1 MPDDQ
6 TRLVRRGLGI
16 FVLIGLGSIASDLL
30 SGRAAALEIGA
41 YRAGGLLGPLLGI
54 GVLARHPDLATAR
67 WVLMAVFAFVIAAF
81 LLQTRISQD
90 PFGTQLLLAMVCLTV
105 AVFVPWGWRDQL
117 YFAAIAGVGLVANWL
132 VAGGPLFLM
141 FDTVLACAA
150 SVPVAWFLERE
161 CAALAASRAE
171 ASAGEARLRQI
182 ADHARE
188 VFWMLDFAD
197 RQLPEVSYLSTAA
210 RDLLGLEPGISGRG
224 ALLERIHPDDQ
235 ERLHALFGMA
245 ERASRP
251 GVVDFRIVTPAGEPR
266 HVQARFTPIRDDDGR
281 LVRLGGVLE
290 DVTTRHLAV
299 AAMER
304 ARDEAQTTAR
314 VRSQF
319 LAAMSHEIST
329 PLTAILGTLELLDD
343 AGATAEQRR
352 RWRTVRAAAQS
363 LHLLLSDALDFTKSE
378 AGALVLRSTGL
389 DVGDVVAGIIELH
402 AAPARARGL
411 DLRFEW
417 SGPLLVEA
425 RGDADRLRQVLN
437 NLVSNAI
444 KFTPSGEV
452 CVRVAAIDDPPV
464 ALRLAVRDTGIGVN
478 AEVRRRIFQPFTQA
492 DESIAHRY
500 GGSGLGL
507 AIARRLVTAMGGSI
521 GVDSDR
527 DGSTFWFTL
536 PVGSQAADGPPAAVI
551 GGRRLLVVAADPG
564 ACRAL
569 QAGLAAGGATS
580 DAAATA
586 DAALDALRRADPP
599 YDAVLWV
606 TDGAVPSLARGAAP
620 PSLVVLS
627 TAGRGS
633 DAAAAVES
641 GAALWLAAP
650 IRGAALVER
659 LRACWAPPD
668 GQRTARRW
676 RAPRGRVLVV
686 DDSEMVREVTV
697 DLLRT
702 MGHDASAVSGGAKA
716 LAALRRRPVDLVLL
730 DCQMPE
736 MDGFETARS
745 IRAAEADSGT
755 HVAIIAFSAGAPELY
770 RDRCLAA
777 GMDDCL
783 GKPIDAATVDATLAR
798 WIDGAAHGPDGAEGI
813 DRARLAELAGHDAV
827 ALRRYVDL
835 FVREAREVIQALAA
849 AAAGERQDGLPT
861 IVHRARGAAAYVG
874 AARFEDSLARLD
886 GCATDSVALTP
897 LVAELS
903 LLLDGF
909 EHAARDLERDLSAR
923 AQSLP

>member
-1 MPDDQ
+1 MHDDQ
-6 TRLVRRGLGI
+6 TRLVRRGLWI
-16 FVLIGLGSIASDLL
+16 FVAIGLASIASDLL
-30 SGRAAALEIGA
+30 SGRPAALEIGA
-41 YRAGGLLGPLLGI
+41 YRAAGLLGPLIGI
-54 GVLARHPDLATAR
+54 GVLARRPDLATAR
-67 WVLMAVFAFVIAAF
+67 RVLMAVFGFVIVAF

-90 PFGTQLLLAMVCLTV
+90 PFGIQLLLAMVCLTV

-117 YFAAIAGVGLVANWL
+117 TFVAIAVVGVLANWL

-141 FDTVLACAA
+141 LDTVLACAA
-150 SVPVAWFLERE
+150 SVPVAWFLDRER
-161 CAALAASRAE
+161 AALAASRAE

-188 VFWMLDFAD
+188 VFWMLDFGD
-197 RQLPEVSYLSTAA
+197 RQLPEVSYVSTAA

-235 ERLHALFGMA
+235 ERLHALFSMA
-245 ERASRP
+245 ERATRP
-251 GVVDFRIVTPAGEPR
+251 GAVDFRIITPAGEPR
-266 HVQARFTPIRDDDGR
+266 HVQARFTPIHDDAGR

-290 DVTTRHLAV
+290 DVTTRHLA
-299 AAMER
+299 AAALER
-304 ARDEAQTTAR
+304 ARDEAETTAR

-378 AGALVLRSTGL
+378 AGALGLRSTGL
-389 DVGDVVAGIIELH
+389 DVGEVVASIVELH

-444 KFTPSGEV
+444 KFTPAGEV
-452 CVRVAAIDDPPV
+452 CVRVAAIDDPPA
-464 ALRLAVRDTGIGVN
+464 ALRFAVRDTGIGVN

-507 AIARRLVTAMGGSI
+507 AIARRLVTAMGGTI

-527 DGSTFWFTL
+527 DGSTFWFTVPL
-536 PVGSQAADGPPAAVI
+536 GGQPDEGPPAAVI
-551 GGRRLLVVAADPG
+551 GDRRLLVVAADAG
-564 ACRAL
+564 DRGAL
-569 QAGLAAGGATS
+569 QAALGARGATG
-580 DAAATA
+580 DAATA
-586 DAALDALRRADPP
+586 DTALDALRIADPP

-606 TDGAVPSLARGAAP
+606 TAGAALPFARGTAP

-627 TAGRGS
+627 TAGRAS

-641 GAALWLAAP
+641 GAAQWLAAP
-650 IRGAALVER
+650 LRGATLAER
-659 LRACWAPPD
+659 LRAGWAPSD

-676 RAPRGRVLVV
+676 QAPRGRVLVV

-702 MGHDASAVSGGAKA
+702 MGHDASAVSGGAQA
-716 LAALRRRPVDLVLL
+716 LAALRRQPVDLVLL

-745 IRAAEADSGT
+745 IRAAEADNGT
-755 HVAIIAFSAGAPELY
+755 RVAIIAFSAGAPELY
-770 RDRCLAA
+770 RERCLAA

-798 WIDGAAHGPDGAEGI
+798 WIVGDARGPDGGDGV
-813 DRARLAELAGHDAV
+813 DRTRLAELAGHDAT
-827 ALRRYVDL
+827 ALRRYADL
-835 FVREAREVIQALAA
+835 FVREAREVIRALAA
-849 AAAGERQDGLPT
+849 AAAGERRDGLPT

-886 GCATDSVALTP
+886 GSATDRVDLAP
-897 LVAELS
+897 LAAELT

-909 EHAARDLERDLSAR
+909 EHAARDLEHDLSAR
-923 AQSLP
+923 AQSPP